1 MLRRNQWALV
11 VVATLAGACTSGSS
25 EASRTTTT
33 SGAVSTTVV
42 APTASPCGASCP
54 PGPFTT
60 KHLTP
65 ALTITLPDGGWH
77 IGEDGPGEL
86 KLDRVSDPLQ
96 ELKFLAPP
104 TPVRGGEPVTGV
116 DPTPEGLVTW
126 LRSNPDLVVTAPASL
141 VIAGR
146 IEARWVDVSVAP
158 TAKND
163 DPQCPDLPCVLF
175 FKFDADMYHFDFA
188 LANHQTVRLLFAPV
202 VTKFGDARTLLIIVD
217 PGTPDRF
224 DALWALTAP
233 MLDSLKIESS

>member
-1 MLRRNQWALV
+1 MLRRSGWVLM

-25 EASRTTTT
+25 DASRTTTT
-33 SGAVSTTVV
+33 HRAVSTTIV

-77 IGEDGPGEL
+77 IGEDGPGEF

-116 DPTPEGLVTW
+116 DPTPEGLTTW
-126 LRSNPDLVVTAPASL
+126 LRSNPDLVVTAPTSL
-141 VIAGR
+141 VIAGG
-146 IEARWVDVSVAP
+146 IEARWVEVSVAP
-158 TAKND
+158 SAKND
-163 DPQCPDLPCVLF
+163 DPQCPDPPCVLF
-175 FKFDADMYHFDFA
+175 FKFDADMYHFDFG
-188 LANHQTVRLLFAPV
+188 LTNHQTVRLLFAPV

-224 DALWALTAP
+224 DGLWALTAP
-233 MLDSLKIESS
+233 ILDSLKIEGS